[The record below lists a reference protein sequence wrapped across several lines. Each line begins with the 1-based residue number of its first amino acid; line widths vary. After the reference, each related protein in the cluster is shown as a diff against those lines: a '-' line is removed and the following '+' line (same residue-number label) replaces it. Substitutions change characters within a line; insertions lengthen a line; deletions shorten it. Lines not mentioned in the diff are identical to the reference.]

1 MSSPCLTIDLMP
13 VLSRGKHRSPRKG
26 ACFMEFASYLA
37 GEKWS
42 DHPACTH
49 PALAATARL
58 VNDWTTDAGRSRL
71 APLIPS
77 VIGVNG
83 DDPTIE
89 LVIAIRAATRAL
101 PVASEGRQRLL
112 AIGLIRLV
120 DRLAEVAP
128 ARCEE
133 NARMARAALDV
144 VPLAERWA
152 RQHIASV
159 PPPRLRTDGPICDA
173 VVAIAVA
180 GIGEACVTDADARL
194 FALLD
199 EAITVC
205 TAMHPASE
213 LQPASA
219 VQSTSELPAAEASA
233 RPLVP
238 SAS

>member
-1 MSSPCLTIDLMP
+1 MSSPRLSVDVMP
-13 VLSRGKHRSPRKG
+13 VLSRGKHRTPRKG

-42 DHPACTH
+42 DHPECTH

-83 DDPTIE
+83 DDPAIE
-89 LVIAIRAATRAL
+89 LVLAVRAGALAL

-112 AIGLIRLV
+112 SIGVIRLTE
-120 DRLAEVAP
+120 RLAEVAP
-128 ARCEE
+128 AHYDE
-133 NARMARAALDV
+133 NARLARAALDG

-159 PPPRLRTDGPICDA
+159 NTPRLRSDSPICDA

-180 GIGEACVTDADARL
+180 GIGEACVTDADRRL
-194 FALLD
+194 FDLLED
-199 EAITVC
+199 AIATCV
-205 TAMHPASE
+205 A
-213 LQPASA
+213 LQPAS
-219 VQSTSELPAAEASA
+219 STTQQTASD
-233 RPLVP
+233 RELVP
-238 SAS
+238 TAH